1 MELKKVIMALF
12 MVCMAGSAPAA
23 DVDGVRLP
31 DTLTVDG
38 TNLILNGT
46 GLRKKLIIK
55 VYAAGLYL
63 TEKDRNFQTI
73 VDADKPMAIRMHF
86 IYDGVSPKQL
96 IETWNE
102 GFAVTMGENAPAPF
116 KEKVASF
123 NSFFTKE
130 AKKDDRYDLIYLPA
144 KGVSLVI
151 NEKLSGTIPGLD
163 FKKALF
169 AIWLG
174 EKAANKALKKSLL
187 GEY

>member
-12 MVCMAGSAPAA
+12 MVCMAGSAQAA

-38 TNLILNGT
+38 ANLILNGT

-96 IETWNE
+96 IET
-102 GFAVTMGENAPAPF
+102 
-116 KEKVASF
+116 
-123 NSFFTKE
+123 
-130 AKKDDRYDLIYLPA
+130 
-144 KGVSLVI
+144 
-151 NEKLSGTIPGLD
+151 
-163 FKKALF
+163 
-169 AIWLG
+169 
-174 EKAANKALKKSLL
+174 
-187 GEY
+187 